1 MSSLG
6 NGRSSRWLVKEIQ
19 SSLKLKNTTE
29 KERHA
34 LVLGE
39 LDRRAQIEYS
49 AKEIWW
55 RLVEETAI
63 DECASW

>member
-1 MSSLG
+1 M
-6 NGRSSRWLVKEIQ
+6 
-19 SSLKLKNTTE
+19 KLKNTTE